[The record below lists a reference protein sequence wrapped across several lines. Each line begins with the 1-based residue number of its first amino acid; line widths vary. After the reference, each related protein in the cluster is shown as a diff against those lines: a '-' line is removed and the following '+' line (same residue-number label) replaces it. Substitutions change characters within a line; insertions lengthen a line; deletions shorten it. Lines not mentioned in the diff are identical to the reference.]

1 MPAKKA
7 AGKKKKA
14 AGSKTPATD
23 TSTPVALPVE
33 PPVQWITLSVRLVTW
48 GYLNFSMRLPL
59 TARVF
64 EIREQILARHGG
76 SVQAEEVRIYKDDVS
91 NRNLIRD
98 LMLTLEELDIGT
110 GDGAD
115 DDAHEG
121 VVYYDFKPMASEC
134 PLLLSE
140 PPNYR
145 FARETKVALA
155 LADERRT
162 KEEARLHKEASR
174 KVDKA
179 AR

>member
-1 MPAKKA
+1 MPAKKK
-7 AGKKKKA
+7 AGGTKKSSAK
-14 AGSKTPATD
+14 PAPD

-48 GYLNFSMRLPL
+48 GYLNFTMRLPL
-59 TARVF
+59 TARVI

-76 SVQAEEVRIYKDDVS
+76 SIQAEEVRIYKEDVS
-91 NRNLIRD
+91 NRNLIHD
-98 LMLTLEELDIGT
+98 LMLTLEELDIGS

-115 DDAHEG
+115 DDAHES

-145 FARETKVALA
+145 FAREAKAALA
-155 LADERRT
+155 LEDERRS
-162 KEEARLHKEASR
+162 KEEARLQKEAAR
-174 KVDKA
+174 KGEKA
-179 AR
+179 AAAK